1 MILGLSTYIRI
12 WGLDQDPD
20 VASGFANGK
29 VLFVGSACKSIC
41 KCKSSFQTDQRVVFF
56 TSSKNPWAK
65 QNADGM
71 YMWHFY
77 GLLATCSRI
86 YIVYIQSMAEDRM
99 QWHILRGSEAS
110 CCNLGDK
117 QKLIQASLF
126 FPSRNDV
133 ERTHSA
139 STVILWCT
147 SFILPD
153 SFHLSKTKNPFLTC
167 FLFWAHVPPADPR
180 PKDPDHECSSPLML
194 SVEVSKSFRFLLSC
208 PLMMIMMMVTVA
220 VVVVADNL

>member
-1 MILGLSTYIRI
+1 MILGVSTYIRI

-56 TSSKNPWAK
+56 RSSKNPWAK

-77 GLLATCSRI
+77 GLLATCSHI
-86 YIVYIQSMAEDRM
+86 YIA
-99 QWHILRGSEAS
+99 HIFRGSEAS

-117 QKLIQASLF
+117 QKLWLIQASPF
-126 FPSRNDV
+126 FPSRNDLKHTLLLLWPFDALV
-133 ERTHSA
+133 LSCQTVSTCPKLRIPFLDAFSFGHMSLQQIHVPRIQTTSAALLWCCLLRSA
-139 STVILWCT
+139 SHSDFYFLALW
-147 SFILPD
+147 
-153 SFHLSKTKNPFLTC
+153 
-167 FLFWAHVPPADPR
+167 WW
-180 PKDPDHECSSPLML
+180 
-194 SVEVSKSFRFLLSC
+194 
-208 PLMMIMMMVTVA
+208 
-220 VVVVADNL
+220 